1 MGLLVEGEALSSED
15 MKEYLKYIREHG
27 ITQFL
32 CTWHRVKDIHD
43 DELRFGDEIEC
54 GIFVVDGSNKSIQ
67 ISIRSAELRLQLID
81 KEHLFAHESEGCTWH
96 PEFGAWMIEST
107 PSKPYTNYVS
117 DLLRVERN
125 MTLRRRR
132 LLSIL
137 AENEIAPTV
146 TCFPLLGVGE
156 FIHNAAPFAAP
167 YSHSVY
173 VPDSIINPHPRFAA
187 LVQNIRNRR
196 GGKVDIRVPL
206 YRDEFTPEF
215 LRDLKGNSTGEK
227 SDGSRTVSALETGTD
242 IHMDA
247 MAFGMGM
254 CCLQVTFQAR
264 D

>member
-1 MGLLVEGEALSSED
+1 MSTHIITYGL
-15 MKEYLKYIREHG
+15 
-27 ITQFL
+27 Q
-32 CTWHRVKDIHD
+32 
-43 DELRFGDEIEC
+43 
-54 GIFVVDGSNKSIQ
+54 
-67 ISIRSAELRLQLID
+67 
-81 KEHLFAHESEGCTWH
+81 
-96 PEFGAWMIEST
+96 
-107 PSKPYTNYVS
+107 
-117 DLLRVERN
+117 
-125 MTLRRRR
+125 
-132 LLSIL
+132 
-137 AENEIAPTV
+137 V

-227 SDGSRTVSALETGTD
+227 SDGSRTASTLETGTD

-254 CCLQVTFQAR
+254 CCLVLL
-264 D
+264 